1 MYLNCWRGIY
11 HICYNAI
18 QCKCW
23 LCDGLA
29 VVFCEST
36 QKSTVDLQGPEYSWV
51 ALSGLVFC
59 ESTQKSTVDLQ
70 NARPPQSLKLRGKAV
85 SHWPSCE
92 NIIACTEQ
100 PLHSTMFNL
109 IFQMFALN
117 VTLYN
122 AAFHKW
128 KSWTNFAVI
137 SLRSN
142 SGLLLKYSWT
152 GVEVC
157 VA

>member
-11 HICYNAI
+11 HMCYNAI

-29 VVFCEST
+29 VSCILWKHPE
-36 QKSTVDLQGPEYSWV
+36 KYCWLAGPWV
-51 ALSGLVFC
+51 ALNGLVFC

-100 PLHSTMFNL
+100 PLHTTMFNL
-109 IFQMFALN
+109 IFQMFAFN

-128 KSWTNFAVI
+128 KCWTNFAVI
-137 SLRSN
+137 SPRSN